1 MIQNITPVKEEKV
14 VIFDSC
20 SSSREFALENSDAVS
35 SFPFPLI
42 SFFLSV
48 IKTEAFH
55 PQQEGFTG
63 TWRKGLEMFLMLT
76 RRLGLLIFSL
86 SERQTTA
93 IIYQSVHDY
102 SCTKVTE
109 QILVLRILINT
120 T

>member
-1 MIQNITPVKEEKV
+1 
-14 VIFDSC
+14 
-20 SSSREFALENSDAVS
+20 
-35 SFPFPLI
+35 
-42 SFFLSV
+42 
-48 IKTEAFH
+48 
-55 PQQEGFTG
+55 
-63 TWRKGLEMFLMLT
+63 MLT

-93 IIYQSVHDY
+93 IIYQSAHDY

>member
-42 SFFLSV
+42 SFFFVSDKNRG
-48 IKTEAFH
+48 ISST
-55 PQQEGFTG
+55 
-63 TWRKGLEMFLMLT
+63 T
-76 RRLGLLIFSL
+76 RGIYWYLKKRSGDIPYADARLGLLMFSL